1 MDIGARLSMKI
12 GIRFYVMKSIF
23 GMMLFGLL
31 LVGCAI
37 DSSSLNLGTNFYQYA
52 AACKEATMAEPQL
65 VAAEGNLKAYNCAD
79 RTQMDRRRYEVFE
92 DDVLVKVFSKP
103 ISAAEKQANLNQML
117 LGLSMIQGATT
128 PTTSLG
134 STGYTNQAVGFFQY
148 DYVSGHNRLCY
159 YDQVGSTVV
168 KTIGAAE
175 ICPLT
180 Y

>member
-1 MDIGARLSMKI
+1 
-12 GIRFYVMKSIF
+12 MKSIIV
-23 GMMLFGLL
+23 MMLFGLL
-31 LVGCAI
+31 LMGCAI
-37 DSSSLNLGTNFYQYA
+37 DSSSLNLGTSFSQYA
-52 AACKEATMAEPQL
+52 AACKKATMGEPQL
-65 VAAEGNLKAYNCAD
+65 VAAEGSLRAYRCHDGSQYDA
-79 RTQMDRRRYEVFE
+79 RRYEVFE
-92 DDVLVKVFSKP
+92 DDVLVKVFSKR

-134 STGYTNQAVGFFQY
+134 TGSTNQAVGFFQY

-175 ICPLT
+175 ICPLQ

>member
-1 MDIGARLSMKI
+1 MDLGARLSMKI

-103 ISAAEKQANLNQML
+103 ISAAERQVNLNQML
-117 LGLSMIQGATT
+117 LGLSMIQGAT
-128 PTTSLG
+128 PSMPSTSLG
-134 STGYTNQAVGFFQY
+134 STNQMGIFSHDVI
-148 DYVSGHNRLCY
+148 SGLNRICY
-159 YDQVGSTVV
+159 YSAPGGLTARTQGKGTL
-168 KTIGAAE
+168 
-175 ICPLT
+175 CPSILP
-180 Y
+180 

>member
-1 MDIGARLSMKI
+1 
-12 GIRFYVMKSIF
+12 MKSTI

-31 LVGCAI
+31 LMGCAI

-52 AACKEATMAEPQL
+52 AACKKATMGQPQL
-65 VAAEGNLKAYNCAD
+65 VAAEGNLKAYNCPD
-79 RTQMDRRRYEVFE
+79 GTQMDRRRYEVFE
-92 DDVLVKVFSKP
+92 SDVLVKVFSKR

-134 STGYTNQAVGFFQY
+134 SMGSTNQAVGLFQY
-148 DYVSGHNRLCY
+148 DYISGMNRLCY
-159 YDQVGSTVV
+159 YDRLGSTVV

-175 ICPLT
+175 ICPLS